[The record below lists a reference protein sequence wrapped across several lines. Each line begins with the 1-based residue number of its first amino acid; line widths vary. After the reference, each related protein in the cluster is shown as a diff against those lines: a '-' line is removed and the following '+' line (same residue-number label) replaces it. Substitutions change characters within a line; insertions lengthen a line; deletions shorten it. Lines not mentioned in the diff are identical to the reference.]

1 MDRHDR
7 AARRARLRLIGIGVV
22 AGAVIAVGGVAVV
35 RGMSDDG
42 KDGKPAASPTVV
54 PTATASTGPA
64 TSASPSATK
73 TLTPNTAKP
82 VHLNKPTGQK
92 DGASIGF
99 PRFGFGAMSAAV
111 YHLDELS
118 VLDDDMVRRQ
128 LAVTTAKGSEA
139 SIDKAVSEV
148 RKLRETVGLPSSGG
162 TPAGMTIST
171 NVDAAQAW
179 ALDDDGLVINVW
191 MHYSRTATL
200 PKAASDDSPLKNQ
213 LTDVVLIWEDGDWKI
228 TTDPKWV
235 AKRFTPAPYNPDS
248 PTSLKDGWLVVI
260 RD

>member
-7 AARRARLRLIGIGVV
+7 AARRARLRLVGIGVV
-22 AGAVIAVGGVAVV
+22 TAAAVAAGSGALLHGLD
-35 RGMSDDG
+35 DDG
-42 KDGKPAASPTVV
+42 KNTKPGAA
-54 PTATASTGPA
+54 PTATTGPGPE
-64 TSASPSATK
+64 SSPSPSATN

-82 VHLNKPTGQK
+82 IHLDKPTGQK
-92 DGASIGF
+92 DGASVGF
-99 PRFGFGAMSAAV
+99 PRHGYGPMSAAV

-128 LAVTTAKGSEA
+128 LTVITARGSEG
-139 SIDKAVSEV
+139 SIDKGVSEV
-148 RKLRETVGLPSSGG
+148 RRLREQVGLPPSGG
-162 TPAGMTIST
+162 TPAGLTIST
-171 NVDAAQAW
+171 YVDAAQAW
-179 ALDDDGLVINVW
+179 ALNDDGSVVNVW

-200 PKAASDDSPLKNQ
+200 PKGGPDDSPLKNQ
-213 LTDVVLIWEDGDWKI
+213 LADVVLIWEDGDWKI

-248 PTSLKDGWLVVI
+248 PTSHKDGWKVVV